1 MSAHSAVSAN
11 GGSPML
17 LLIFHHWKSMT
28 IFVHKAF
35 PSPSYFLRIDPQ
47 RWDDGVKEYENL
59 QCSDYV
65 LTNGFQK
72 CVHLHGH
79 RQGLMCPFYHLACT
93 KCSHLVKYLLIWSW
107 ENSIVF

>member
-1 MSAHSAVSAN
+1 
-11 GGSPML
+11 ML

-79 RQGLMCPFYHLACT
+79 RQG
-93 KCSHLVKYLLIWSW
+93 
-107 ENSIVF
+107 